1 MGLRDYF
8 KRSTPETYIEDPVLR
23 AIMSKGEITKEDALT
38 IPSIAGAVDF
48 IANCVACMPV
58 KLYRYTNGSVEEV
71 EDTRVPLLNGDTG
84 DTLNGY
90 QLKKAMVTDY
100 LLDKG
105 GYAFIKRQRNDVK
118 SIHYV
123 DCEKVTIFKTSYDP
137 IYKGYK
143 LMVGAKSYM
152 PWEFLKIIRMTK
164 DGASGK
170 PLTDQI
176 SKALDTMYQTMKYQL
191 GLVKTGGNKRGF
203 LKSNRKLGEEEMATL
218 KTAWA
223 NLYRNN
229 TENIV
234 LLNNGLEFQEASN
247 SLVEMQLNESKQTF
261 DREIDKIFHIHEDF
275 ERTFKEA
282 IYPIIKQLETTLNR
296 DLLLESEK
304 SELFFEMDVKE
315 IVKASIKERY
325 EAYKLAKD
333 TGFLTINE
341 IRKDENLN
349 KIEGMDVINVG
360 LSAVLYDTENHTYYT
375 PNTNSTETIEEVE
388 NETTN

>member
-123 DCEKVTIFKTSYDP
+123 DCENVTIFKTSYDP

-282 IYPIIKQLETTLNR
+282 IYPIIKQLETTLNI

-315 IVKASIKERY
+315 IVNA
-325 EAYKLAKD
+325 
-333 TGFLTINE
+333 
-341 IRKDENLN
+341 
-349 KIEGMDVINVG
+349 
-360 LSAVLYDTENHTYYT
+360 
-375 PNTNSTETIEEVE
+375 
-388 NETTN
+388 